1 MIQELMIINKAG
13 IALFYHNFS
22 GDIFKDQQSLAA
34 YFDLICRFTKNQFK
48 ESLRTITLDSF
59 IFFFYTHKSGL
70 HIIFKCDN
78 KIFDRA
84 LLESL
89 ADKII
94 ENFMIKFR
102 DSLEDFDGEISNFHT
117 FSDTLEKLLNPKD
130 KKIKRAL
137 LIQE

>member
-22 GDIFKDQQSLAA
+22 GEIFKDQQSLAA
-34 YFDLICRFTKNQFK
+34 YFDLICRFTKFQFK

-78 KIFDRA
+78 KIFDKA
-84 LLESL
+84 LLEIL
-89 ADKII
+89 GDKII
-94 ENFMIKFR
+94 DNFIVKFG
-102 DSLEDFDGEISNFHT
+102 DNLEDFDGEISNFYT
-117 FSDTLEKLLNPKD
+117 FSDALEKLLKTKD
-130 KKIKRAL
+130 KKIKRTP
-137 LIQE
+137 LIQK